1 MVCFGGILKPVW
13 INYKEGLQLMQSMQM
28 QALSGKELE
37 YIADSI
43 SNEDLLLKQCA
54 ATAATTQNEQ
64 VRQVCLQHIQNHTQH
79 MDTLTQLIQ
88 QHQQYAP
95 TSPQ

>member
-1 MVCFGGILKPVW
+1 
-13 INYKEGLQLMQSMQM
+13 MQSNQM

-37 YIADSI
+37 YIADTI
-43 SNEDLLLKQCA
+43 SNEDLLLKQCV
-54 ATAATTQNEQ
+54 ATAATTQNEK
-64 VRQVCLQHIQNHTQH
+64 VRQICMQHMQDHTQN
-79 MDTLTQLIQ
+79 MTTLTQLIQ

>member
-1 MVCFGGILKPVW
+1 
-13 INYKEGLQLMQSMQM
+13 MQSTQM

-43 SNEDLLLKQCA
+43 SNEDLLIKQLA
-54 ATAATTQNEQ
+54 ATAGSTQNQ
-64 VRQVCLQHIQNHTQH
+64 AVRQICIQHIQSHTQH
-79 MDTLTQLIQ
+79 MGVLTQMLQ

-95 TSPQ
+95 TQPQ

>member
-1 MVCFGGILKPVW
+1 
-13 INYKEGLQLMQSMQM
+13 MQSNQM

-43 SNEDLLLKQCA
+43 SNEDLLIKQLA
-54 ATAATTQNEQ
+54 ATAGTTQNQ
-64 VRQVCLQHIQNHTQH
+64 TVQQICVQHIQSHSQH
-79 MDTLTQLIQ
+79 MNSLIQLLQ

-95 TSPQ
+95 AQPQ

>member
-1 MVCFGGILKPVW
+1 
-13 INYKEGLQLMQSMQM
+13 MQSNQM

-43 SNEDLLLKQCA
+43 SNEDLLIKQLA
-54 ATAATTQNEQ
+54 ATAATTQNST
-64 VRQVCLQHIQNHTQH
+64 VRGICVQQMQSHNHH
-79 MDTLTQLIQ
+79 MDVLVQLLH

-95 TSPQ
+95 TQPQ

>member
-1 MVCFGGILKPVW
+1 
-13 INYKEGLQLMQSMQM
+13 MQSNQM

-43 SNEDLLLKQCA
+43 SNEDLLIKQLA
-54 ATAATTQNEQ
+54 ATAGTTQNQ
-64 VRQVCLQHIQNHTQH
+64 AVQGICIQQIQSHTHH
-79 MDTLTQLIQ
+79 MDMLVQLLH

-95 TSPQ
+95 TQPQ

>member
-1 MVCFGGILKPVW
+1 M
-13 INYKEGLQLMQSMQM
+13 NMQSTQM

-43 SNEDLLLKQCA
+43 SNEDLLIKQLA
-54 ATAATTQNEQ
+54 ATAGTTQNSTVHQ
-64 VRQVCLQHIQNHTQH
+64 ICNQQIQSHTHH
-79 MDTLTQLIQ
+79 MGVLIQLLQ

-95 TSPQ
+95 AQPQQ

>member
-1 MVCFGGILKPVW
+1 
-13 INYKEGLQLMQSMQM
+13 MQSTQM

-54 ATAATTQNEQ
+54 ATAGTTQNEQ
-64 VRQVCLQHIQNHTQH
+64 VRQICMQHMQNHTQN
-79 MDTLTQLIQ
+79 MATLTQLIQ

>member
-1 MVCFGGILKPVW
+1 
-13 INYKEGLQLMQSMQM
+13 MQSTQM

-54 ATAATTQNEQ
+54 ATAATTQNQQ
-64 VRQVCLQHIQNHTQH
+64 VRQICMQHMQNHTKH
-79 MDTLTQLIQ
+79 NNCNIN
-88 QHQQYAP
+88 
-95 TSPQ
+95 SKEVI